1 MTTQS
6 EEMLKKAQEHWA
18 VALDAAKQSV
28 IDFFVL
34 DDSAKHDKAFE
45 FAEDVLFLMQL
56 GRLVFADEKVL

>member
-34 DDSAKHDKAFE
+34 DDLLSTTRHSSS
-45 FAEDVLFLMQL
+45 
-56 GRLVFADEKVL
+56 RRTYCS